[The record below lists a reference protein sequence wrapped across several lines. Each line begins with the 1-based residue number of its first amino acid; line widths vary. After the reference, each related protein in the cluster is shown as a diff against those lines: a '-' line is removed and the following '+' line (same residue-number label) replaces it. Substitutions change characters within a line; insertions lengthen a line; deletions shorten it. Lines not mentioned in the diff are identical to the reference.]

1 MPRAH
6 GLHGHRTLRKT
17 IGRAAS
23 DPSSGGFAV
32 AGGDGMKRIWAAA
45 VVAALLI
52 ALGTV
57 GWIYSDQ
64 ILGPDKPH
72 GRTGQRVLAHTDSTI
87 TLTSTFK
94 ARRPGHWAISWPG
107 GFGRIG
113 PLIAAESDHVLT
125 RFAIASGTPPDTT
138 SRLMGFAPDADPGTW
153 LGIAFESVTIPARV
167 GPLPAWWI
175 PGHDSTWA
183 LFVHGRAAT
192 RAEVLRMLPAYRTLG
207 LPCLLLSYRND
218 AGAPVVEGGQFRLG
232 ATEWEDLEDGVRFA
246 RAQGA
251 KGVVVVGCSMG
262 GGIVAQY
269 LRRSADTTFTRAAVL
284 DAPARDWNAVLAQ
297 AGRHR
302 HVPWP
307 VVALGKWIASKRSG
321 LDWSQLDQSRHAGDF
336 STPMLILHG
345 EADDIVPFT
354 VSRTFAQARPDLV
367 TLHTFP
373 VAGHVE
379 SANVDPIRYVETI
392 SSWLRAQGVGAGR

>member
-1 MPRAH
+1 MLRR
-6 GLHGHRTLRKT
+6 GLA
-17 IGRAAS
+17 IGFLLTATAL
-23 DPSSGGFAV
+23 
-32 AGGDGMKRIWAAA
+32 AA
-45 VVAALLI
+45 VS
-52 ALGTV
+52 
-57 GWIYSDQ
+57 WYYSSQ
-64 ILGPDKPH
+64 ILGPDMPS
-72 GRTGQRVLAHTDSTI
+72 GQAGQGVLAHTDSTI
-87 TLTSTFK
+87 TLRSTPK
-94 ARRPGHWAISWPG
+94 ARRVGWWAIEWPG
-107 GFGRIG
+107 GFGKIG
-113 PLIAAESDHVLT
+113 PLLSVESDRVLT
-125 RFAIASGTPPDTT
+125 RFRVVAGAPPESTA
-138 SRLMGFAPDADPGTW
+138 RLAGFVPDADPHNW
-153 LGIAFESVTIPARV
+153 LGLSYENVAIPARI
-167 GPLPAWWI
+167 GRLPAWKI
-175 PGHDSTWA
+175 PGRDSVWA

-218 AGAPVVEGGQFRLG
+218 AGAPVVEGGQFRIG
-232 ATEWEDLEDGVRFA
+232 ATEWEDLEAGVRFA

-284 DAPARDWNAVLAQ
+284 DAPALDWNAVLAQ
-297 AGRHR
+297 AGRQR

-321 LDWSQLDQSRHAGDF
+321 LDWSQLDQARHAGDF

-367 TLHTFP
+367 RLHTFP
-373 VAGHVE
+373 VAGPVE
-379 SANVDPIRYVETI
+379 SANADPIGYVETI
-392 SSWLRAQGVGAGR
+392 SSWLRAQGDGAGR